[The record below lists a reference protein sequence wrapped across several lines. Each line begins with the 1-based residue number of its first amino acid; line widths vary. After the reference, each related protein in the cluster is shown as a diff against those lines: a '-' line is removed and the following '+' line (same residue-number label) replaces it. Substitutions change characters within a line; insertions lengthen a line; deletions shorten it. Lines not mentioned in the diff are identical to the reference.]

1 MILHW
6 EVCYNYETL
15 FCTENFFTVFH
26 GSELELLFG
35 PVPNPIEDDFAN
47 TLTDFY
53 VNFVSDLDPG
63 GEFHFSRA

>member
-1 MILHW
+1 M
-6 EVCYNYETL
+6 
-15 FCTENFFTVFH
+15 FTVFH